1 MSLRSREERGLL
13 LEGLKG
19 TKGEYER
26 KQMEIRNAVNPQ
38 YIKSLTTEGLRQ
50 EFLIQGLFIPG
61 EQRLVYTH
69 FDRMIVGG
77 ICPQESLMIQDCRK
91 VTGTDYLLERREMGV
106 INIGSPGT
114 IKVDGEEHILGYK
127 DLLYIGMGARDIKFS
142 SKNPEESAK
151 FYLVC
156 TAAHQSYPTTKIE
169 FDAIEPIYLGSS
181 EASSKRILYKYI
193 VPETIKTSQLTMGM
207 TMVEPNNVWSN
218 MPSHTHA
225 RKTEV
230 FLNFELKEE
239 GVIFNI
245 IGEPSETRHIVT
257 RNEEALIVPGWSVH
271 CGAGTSSYTL
281 IWGMAGENQTFT
293 DMDGVPLKD
302 LR

>member
-1 MSLRSREERGLL
+1 
-13 LEGLKG
+13 
-19 TKGEYER
+19 
-26 KQMEIRNAVNPQ
+26 MEIRNAVNPQ
-38 YIKSLTTEGLRQ
+38 YVKSLTTEGLRQ
-50 EFLIQGLFIPG
+50 EFLIQGLFVPG
-61 EQRLVYTH
+61 EQRLVYTN
-69 FDRMIVGG
+69 FDRMIAGG
-77 ICPQESLMIQDCRK
+77 ICPWAPIAIQGCRE

-106 INIGSPGT
+106 INIGSPGM
-114 IKVDGEEHILGYK
+114 IKVDSEKYILGYK
-127 DLLYIGMGARDIKFS
+127 DLLYIGMGARNIEFS
-142 SKNPEESAK
+142 SKNPEELAK

-156 TAAHQSYPTTKIE
+156 TTAHQSYPTTKIE
-169 FDAIEPIYLGSS
+169 FDTIEPIYLGSS

-193 VPETIKTSQLTMGM
+193 VPETLETCQLTMGM

-230 FLNFELKEE
+230 FLNFELAEDA
-239 GVIFNI
+239 VVFNM

-271 CGAGTSSYTL
+271 CGAGTSHYTL

-293 DMDGVPLKD
+293 DMNGVPMHD

>member
-1 MSLRSREERGLL
+1 VSLRSREERGLL

-225 RKTEV
+225 ERQRS
-230 FLNFELKEE
+230 F
-239 GVIFNI
+239 
-245 IGEPSETRHIVT
+245 
-257 RNEEALIVPGWSVH
+257 
-271 CGAGTSSYTL
+271 
-281 IWGMAGENQTFT
+281 
-293 DMDGVPLKD
+293 
-302 LR
+302 